1 MLQVKK
7 IPQVNKWNSDESRC
21 EISSLL
27 WANILLAH
35 TRLKFADGEVLE
47 FSPAL
52 CDVEKD
58 AAWVSGVLSETD
70 EMINNAN
77 LPEADRQVK
86 IQETFEGA
94 IFKIAS
100 AEGEGNLRIRIR
112 AFHRNDG
119 AEFGHPGPMSLDAV
133 DLREWVAIYN
143 MLDKKIKE
151 LWRVNVRDK
160 EGK

>member
-1 MLQVKK
+1 MLTLVKTH
-7 IPQVNKWNSDESRC
+7 QVNKWNADESRC

-35 TRLKFADGEVLE
+35 TRLTFADGEVLD
-47 FSPAL
+47 FAPAL
-52 CDVEKD
+52 CDISKD
-58 AAWVSGVLSETD
+58 AAWFSGVISEKTNLID
-70 EMINNAN
+70 NPN
-77 LPEADRQVK
+77 LPESERTQVN
-86 IQETFEGA
+86 QQTFDGTV
-94 IFKIAS
+94 FTVTS
-100 AEGEGNLRIRIR
+100 AEGIGNMRIRIR

-119 AEFGHPGPMSLDAV
+119 AEFGHPGTMTLDAV

-151 LWRVNVRDK
+151 LWRINVRDK